1 MISALPRR
9 LNSSLLPAAEIR
21 AVSCSLDESTTAVP
35 KATMVL
41 PPGVTMHMHE
51 LAELYVGQESHGYF
65 RVVSAGAAIRNQ
77 TTVQLMGAADTLT
90 DDIWAAEVSE
100 TSYDPDDLLRAALSH
115 QSKAYW
121 QAGNCDA
128 AKAVKTAI
136 SYDDLWSVLEKI
148 RAANPDC
155 MWTYDYST
163 SPWTL
168 SLVAMPDTVEAELR
182 IGRNI
187 ESASVNITDKEMC
200 NKLYMTVTTD
210 SSSTLIVA
218 ENAESIAKY
227 GTVIKKATVA
237 AADAPNPQAYAEKI
251 LAERAE
257 PLAYISIS
265 GLDLKAI
272 TGDDFDRIK
281 LGSLCRAVIPEYGE
295 GVLSER
301 VVARKWPEIIHEPL
315 RVTVSLAN
323 AVQTFQESLQF
334 IRRTASSARSSAS
347 KTEKELTH
355 WETIVTAQQT
365 TLDDLGITGLWQS
378 GLVLDAYQGVKIWS
392 SEQGENS
399 YLGQITINKNTID
412 QTVEAV
418 GLVWD
423 ETANEGA
430 GGWVPS
436 SSPAAGSVA
445 ARLSLIPGQ
454 ITAAASAVE
463 NNIKSEGYIKLQAA
477 KDAAAAEIGAQ
488 LDNGTSSISAKVKA
502 LVEGDTSLIQLVA
515 QQVDVV
521 SELAS
526 YSGDIEL
533 RGTLYSDGGFDTTGD
548 SKFEGNLVIDGGNLN
563 LINGAALQI
572 GGTAINPVNSI
583 SLVPPTGTSTT
594 YTLKYTDLGGTEHT
608 VGTFSRAAS
617 IQTVSGSWSGSTYQ
631 IVADASGTALP
642 LNETLTF
649 TVGTTPSG
657 GASSTTIDRFSS
669 LHKNTLTVKGSSQP
683 SAAYIKQYIID
694 ASGVYSDGETAGR
707 TQAVTDAT
715 LSVDAPF
722 VLNGVI
728 KIYPR
733 VTFDADT
740 EKSAN
745 PMDAQ
750 FPALATNSSGTPTA
764 APSTLVAGSTV
775 YPYVQIGSK
784 NFFGSGYTVPSGGDG
799 QSVDDI
805 TIRNNPVPASLVTID
820 GSRYVQ
826 GTANLTAW
834 HNEEIGDD
842 AYVPVDLKDDT
853 AQVRM
858 NIESILSSAESAA
871 LSGLNLSGWQLNSS
885 SHDAENL
892 VRDANNTTKFTVS
905 LPPAANWDINVGA
918 FNSSGSATIRIRP
931 VLGGT
936 IGTEVVTGTISDSN
950 LKPENIKS
958 GVTIFGKVGTY
969 TGGNYTQATVTLQ
982 GEAENVYVPT
992 PSGIAYYQAGTA
1004 VERYMGGSSFT
1015 VQGSKVSVTP
1025 VGTKYWY
1032 KWHPSTET
1040 PTSGWYSVHTSD
1052 PGGSFVIRYAAGTA
1066 TDYYKAGTITKYER
1080 GASVS
1085 ITPIK
1090 STAMIQVAQEVR
1102 YKQGTTDST
1111 TYYTRTSS

>member
-51 LAELYVGQESHGYF
+51 MAEIYVGQESHGYF

-115 QSKAYW
+115 QSIAYW

-187 ESASVNITDKEMC
+187 ESASVNTTDKEMC

-515 QQVDVV
+515 DKVTIDASDVTISGSIKLNNVITIENGVAKGSFGSLFITGGANLGSSNVYYNNV
-521 SELAS
+521 SLS
-526 YSGDIEL
+526 SFI
-533 RGTLYSDGGFDTTGD
+533 
-548 SKFEGNLVIDGGNLN
+548 K
-563 LINGAALQI
+563 
-572 GGTAINPVNSI
+572 SI
-583 SLVPPTGTSTT
+583 SLTGPTNND
-594 YTLKYTDLGGTEHT
+594 YTLTWENAGGASTSK
-608 VGTFSRAAS
+608 TFSRAAS
-617 IQTVSGSWSGSTYQ
+617 GVTVSWSGTTGTVTVLPQNQDFTITYDGPSGQ
-631 IVADASGTALP
+631 SVDDITVTNNPISATLTGSGTRYARGTA
-642 LNETLTF
+642 NLTAWHNAEDGES
-649 TVGTTPSG
+649 GTTQVNLLNDTAQVTLDIESILT
-657 GASSTTIDRFSS
+657 AAEST
-669 LHKNTLTVKGSSQP
+669 
-683 SAAYIKQYIID
+683 A
-694 ASGVYSDGETAGR
+694 R

-750 FPALATNSSGTPTA
+750 LPALATNSSGTPTA

-775 YPYVQIGSK
+775 YPYVQIGSM
-784 NFFGSGYTVPSGGDG
+784 NFFGSGYTVPSSAAVNVESSHPHTMSANTETVTPSNGYDAMAQVVVDATPRYYAGKAAVTLNAHTWESISGGG
-799 QSVDDI
+799 TLPS
-805 TIRNNPVPASLVTID
+805 
-820 GSRYVQ
+820 SRYVQ
-826 GTANLTAW
+826 VTTSGRTDATGTTAPLDEKVYLYLSVFCANGTATAR
-834 HNEEIGDD
+834 
-842 AYVPVDLKDDT
+842 LKDNDT
-853 AQVRM
+853 VTVMEATATY
-858 NIESILSSAESAA
+858 SSDEGGGQEEGFTYADGWRDA
-871 LSGLNLSGWQLNSS
+871 LA
-885 SHDAENL
+885 DVEL
-892 VRDANNTTKFTVS
+892 VRSPD
-905 LPPAANWDINVGA
+905 
-918 FNSSGSATIRIRP
+918 
-931 VLGGT
+931 
-936 IGTEVVTGTISDSN
+936 TGT
-950 LKPENIKS
+950 P
-958 GVTIFGKVGTY
+958 TY
-969 TGGNYTQATVTLQ
+969 GQT
-982 GEAENVYVPT
+982 
-992 PSGIAYYQAGTA
+992 
-1004 VERYMGGSSFT
+1004 
-1015 VQGSKVSVTP
+1015 VSVTAKAKANPTAGSKTAISGASTTIAAPDAPSGTVTVTNIAKHGNQTFSSSYKTVYFP
-1025 VGTKYWY
+1025 VRATYSDGTYSSDY
-1032 KWHPSTET
+1032 TVSCDI
-1040 PTSGWYSVHTSD
+1040 TSAYNKGKTDGITAGDIITTNARQTSD
-1052 PGGSFVIRYAAGTA
+1052 PGSQDANFTLTYPYYILTVTVGNAVKKIRL
-1066 TDYYKAGTITKYER
+1066 
-1080 GASVS
+1080 S
-1085 ITPIK
+1085 IP
-1090 STAMIQVAQEVR
+1090 SNQ
-1102 YKQGTTDST
+1102 
-1111 TYYTRTSS
+1111 

>member
-51 LAELYVGQESHGYF
+51 MAELYVGQESHGYF
-65 RVVSAGAAIRNQ
+65 RVVSVGAAIRNQ

-477 KDAAAAEIGAQ
+477 KNAAAAEIGAQ

-515 QQVDVV
+515 DEIDLDGYVRFKSGTTDWI
-521 SELAS
+521 EAS
-526 YSGDIEL
+526 TISAESIVWSHDGQDDDLGDMVGAL
-533 RGTLYSDGGFDTTGD
+533 FDDTAD
-548 SKFEGNLVIDGGNLN
+548 
-563 LINGAALQI
+563 AY
-572 GGTAINPVNSI
+572 TAIRVVADASGN
-583 SLVPPTGTSTT
+583 T
-594 YTLKYTDLGGTEHT
+594 YHLEGKT
-608 VGTFSRAAS
+608 VSSDSWDTIENTTFSRAAS
-617 IQTVSGSWSGSTYQ
+617 GVSVSWSGTTGTVTVLPQ
-631 IVADASGTALP
+631 NQDFTITDDAQVSSFSLLKLGNSITISPYINHGQTDSGGNPTNERNSSSWNISAAAPAL
-642 LNETLTF
+642 T
-649 TVGTTPSG
+649 GAIPSG
-657 GASSTTIDRFSS
+657 HNAGT
-669 LHKNTLTVKGSSQP
+669 
-683 SAAYIKQYIID
+683 
-694 ASGVYSDGETAGR
+694 GVGP
-707 TQAVTDAT
+707 
-715 LSVDAPF
+715 AP
-722 VLNGVI
+722 
-728 KIYPR
+728 
-733 VTFDADT
+733 TS
-740 EKSAN
+740 KSAI
-745 PMDAQ
+745 
-750 FPALATNSSGTPTA
+750 
-764 APSTLVAGSTV
+764 APGDTV
-775 YPYVQIGSK
+775 IPYVQIGGK
-784 NFFGSGYTVPSGGDG
+784 YFYGSSVTVPPATAQQLMKVVKADSQIVLAADG
-799 QSVDDI
+799 TLS
-805 TIRNNPVPASLVTID
+805 TVTIGKPAISTNKPANTLPNVITTLTPGQTFYPHVKVGD
-820 GSRYVQ
+820 DYFYGDAITAPSGANVESSHPHTMSANTATVTPSNGYDAMAQVVVDATPRYYAGKAAVTLSDTPTW
-826 GTANLTAW
+826 GTAPSSNITATQNTVTVSTSGRTNTSGTADERTKTINLYSNVTKSGLTATF
-834 HNEEIGDD
+834 
-842 AYVPVDLKDDT
+842 YVT
-853 AQVRM
+853 HT
-858 NIESILSSAESAA
+858 
-871 LSGLNLSGWQLNSS
+871 NST
-885 SHDAENL
+885 
-892 VRDANNTTKFTVS
+892 DANRIIKRE
-905 LPPAANWDINVGA
+905 
-918 FNSSGSATIRIRP
+918 ATF
-931 VLGGT
+931 
-936 IGTEVVTGTISDSN
+936 SDSN
-950 LKPENIKS
+950 LTPENIKEN
-958 GVTIFGKVGTY
+958 VWIFGVKGSYTGSGGGSYGVFHGFTDEPVVSGEYTVYPGGTINGSKTIYAVIENSYGTPITGPSITVSAPTQPTIGPKSTTITSNGTY
-969 TGGNYTQATVTLQ
+969 YASDDSKNGWSQVTVSVSSSTYSHNAQ
-982 GEAENVYVPT
+982 TNQISTDQIYV
-992 PSGIAYYQAGTA
+992 YYQGTYMTYRQ
-1004 VERYMGGSSFT
+1004 RYGTDRYVCYTTTQLGST
-1015 VQGSKVSVTP
+1015 V
-1025 VGTKYWY
+1025 YW
-1032 KWHPSTET
+1032 
-1040 PTSGWYSVHTSD
+1040 
-1052 PGGSFVIRYAAGTA
+1052 
-1066 TDYYKAGTITKYER
+1066 
-1080 GASVS
+1080 
-1085 ITPIK
+1085 
-1090 STAMIQVAQEVR
+1090 
-1102 YKQGTTDST
+1102 
-1111 TYYTRTSS
+1111 